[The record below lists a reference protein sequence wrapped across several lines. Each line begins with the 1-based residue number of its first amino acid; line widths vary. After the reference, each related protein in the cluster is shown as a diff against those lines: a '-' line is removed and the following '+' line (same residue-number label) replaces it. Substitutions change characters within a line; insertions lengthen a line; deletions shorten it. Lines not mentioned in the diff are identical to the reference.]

1 MIFYPSNKHVINVVP
16 WAKIEMEIFVEHHT
30 TLLEH
35 DGKEAKSCS
44 EAESQSPHL
53 HSVYI
58 YIFGRLARESG
69 LKRFV
74 VSLRFK

>member
-16 WAKIEMEIFVEHHT
+16 WAKIEIEIFVEHHT

-58 YIFGRLARESG
+58 YTWETGQRIWLEKVCCLS
-69 LKRFV
+69 
-74 VSLRFK
+74 

>member
-1 MIFYPSNKHVINVVP
+1 MIFYPSIKHVINVVP
-16 WAKIEMEIFVEHHT
+16 WAKIEIEIFVEHHT

-44 EAESQSPHL
+44 EVNPNLPTSTQFTFIL
-53 HSVYI
+53 
-58 YIFGRLARESG
+58 GRLARESG